1 MLRLIVAAFGIVQL
15 LLGIRLIL
23 PLFGGSVPEA
33 AEPLMP
39 AFIEITDLL
48 IAPFSWVQ
56 LPGTGFTG
64 FGGGQFDASV
74 LPALIGW
81 SVVELV
87 VVGVLR
93 VLGVGRSRSRS
104 RGSGWD
110 GA

>member
-1 MLRLIVAAFGIVQL
+1 MLRLIILAFGVIQL

-23 PLFGGSVPEA
+23 PLIGNVPEA
-33 AEPLMP
+33 AEPFMP
-39 AFIEITDLL
+39 TFIEVTDLL
-48 IAPFSWVQ
+48 IAPFSWLE

-81 SVVELV
+81 SVVELI

-93 VLGVGRSRSRS
+93 LLGFGRSRSHDA
-104 RGSGWD
+104 GWD
-110 GA
+110 AAA

>member
-1 MLRLIVAAFGIVQL
+1 MLRLIIAAFGIIQL
-15 LLGIRLIL
+15 LLSIRLIL
-23 PLFGGSVPEA
+23 PLLGGSVPEA
-33 AEPLMP
+33 AAPLMP

-64 FGGGQFDASV
+64 FGGGQCDASV

-81 SVVELV
+81 SVVELIV
-87 VVGVLR
+87 IGILR
-93 VLGVGRSRSRS
+93 LLGTGRSRSD
-104 RGSGWD
+104 GSGWD

>member
-1 MLRLIVAAFGIVQL
+1 MFRLIVAAFGIVQL

-23 PLFGGSVPEA
+23 PLIGTVPEP
-33 AEPLMP
+33 AEPFMP

-48 IAPFSWVQ
+48 IAPFSWIQ

-64 FGGGQFDASV
+64 FGGGQFDGSV

-87 VVGVLR
+87 VLGVLR
-93 VLGVGRSRSRS
+93 LLGLGRSRSRS
-104 RGSGWD
+104 EGWD
-110 GA
+110 SA